1 MADKKYFI
9 DDRIIIP
16 DEIKNMT
23 NEEIDA
29 EIKRLESEIMIVK
42 NEKIKRTQRET
53 AEIGRASCRERV

>member
-1 MADKKYFI
+1 
-9 DDRIIIP
+9 
-16 DEIKNMT
+16 MT

-53 AEIGRASCRERV
+53 A

>member
-1 MADKKYFI
+1 MADKKDFI

-53 AEIGRASCRERV
+53 A

>member
-29 EIKRLESEIMIVK
+29 EIKRLESEIVIVK
-42 NEKIKRTQRET
+42 NEKIKRTPRET
-53 AEIGRASCRERV
+53 A

>member
-23 NEEIDA
+23 KEEIEA
-29 EIKRLESEIMIVK
+29 EIERLETEIMIVK
-42 NEKIKRTQRET
+42 KEKIKRSQRET
-53 AEIGRASCRERV
+53 A

>member
-29 EIKRLESEIMIVK
+29 EIERLESEIVIAK

-53 AEIGRASCRERV
+53 A

>member
-29 EIKRLESEIMIVK
+29 EIKRLESEIVIVK
-42 NEKIKRTQRET
+42 NEKIKRKQRED
-53 AEIGRASCRERV
+53 RKSVV

>member
-9 DDRIIIP
+9 DDRIIIH
-16 DEIKNMT
+16 EIKNMT

-53 AEIGRASCRERV
+53 A

>member
-29 EIKRLESEIMIVK
+29 EIERLESEIVIVK

-53 AEIGRASCRERV
+53 A

>member
-29 EIKRLESEIMIVK
+29 EIKRLESEIVIVK
-42 NEKIKRTQRET
+42 NEKIKRKQRET
-53 AEIGRASCRERV
+53 AQIGRASCRERV